1 MKQRNGNG
9 LIYGRK
15 VSSARGALKLTWLLA
30 VAAMVLA
37 QARPARAI
45 VHSSILINAQ
55 TGQVLQDYNPDAR
68 AHPASLTKLMTLY
81 ITFQR
86 LAEGRMMLNQRLRV
100 SAHAAAQQPS
110 KLGLRAGTTVSVRTC
125 ILGIIS
131 HSANDAAVVLA
142 ENIAGSETRFARLM
156 NAEARQLGMTRTIFY
171 NASGLPNDR
180 QWTTARDMATLAL
193 SIIQTYP
200 QYYHYFDTHSL
211 RYRGRMY
218 YSFDHLPEE
227 YRGADGMKTGFINSS
242 GFNIVTSAVRDHHRL
257 IGVIMGGQTA
267 RVRDLQMISLLNH
280 GFAHVAKA
288 ETLLAKA
295 TVPRPEPPTTP
306 RMERKRQVEPVHAGR
321 PRLVKVALVR
331 KAVEPVAPVRK
342 DCVIQVGYVL
352 RSSVQARHVL
362 HSARLSSPTLLHH
375 GRGLVVLLRDRHYLA
390 RFSDLSGAMGF
401 QACTALRRKGYTC
414 TILQGMREQQ
424 DMASAA
430 HAERGL
436 SE

>member
-1 MKQRNGNG
+1 MKQRDANGPVCG
-9 LIYGRK
+9 QG
-15 VSSARGALKLTWLLA
+15 VFSAKSGWRLACWLA
-30 VAAMVLA
+30 VGVLALA

-55 TGQVLQDYNPDAR
+55 TGQVLQDYNADAR

-86 LAEGRMMLNQRLRV
+86 LAEGRMTLNQRLRV

-142 ENIAGSETRFARLM
+142 ENIAGSESRFARMM
-156 NAEARQLGMTRTIFY
+156 NAEAQQLGMTRTIFY

-193 SIIQTYP
+193 SIIQTFP
-200 QYYHYFDTHSL
+200 QYYHYFDTHSF
-211 RYRGRMY
+211 RYHGRMF
-218 YSFDHLPEE
+218 YSFDRMPEE
-227 YRGADGMKTGFINSS
+227 YPGADGMKTGFIDSS

-257 IGVIMGGQTA
+257 IGVIMGGPTA
-267 RVRDLQMISLLNH
+267 RTRDLHMISLLNH
-280 GFAHVAKA
+280 GFANVAHA
-288 ETLLAKA
+288 ETLLARA
-295 TVPRPEPPTTP
+295 TVPEVKTARPEIAVRRTP
-306 RMERKRQVEPVHAGR
+306 RA
-321 PRLVKVALVR
+321 RLEKVALVR
-331 KAVEPVAPVRK
+331 KAVEPVAPVRR

-352 RSSVQARHVL
+352 RSSTQARHVL

-375 GRGLVVLLRDRHYLA
+375 GHGLVVLLRDRRYLA
-390 RFSDLSGAMGF
+390 RFSNLTGDMGF
-401 QACTALRRKGYTC
+401 QACTGLRRKGYTC
-414 TILQGMREQQ
+414 TILQGMPGGQQ
-424 DMASAA
+424 DMASAR